1 MIPRDKT
8 LLEVKKYVYRLQQSM
23 HPTGTSRSI
32 TTLTMIKRSIL
43 IGFRLSG
50 FLCGRELRDSFEI
63 NSVVALVSLL
73 FSWSSSIA
81 VATVLG

>member
-43 IGFRLSG
+43 IGFLSG

-73 FSWSSSIA
+73 FSWSSNIA